1 MTARPR
7 LLATGFGAFPGAPEN
22 PTGMF
27 VNEDRMVK
35 VARLKGVDLITQV
48 LPVEYALL
56 DVWQEALDI
65 VRPDAIL
72 HFGLAA
78 RAETIRVETT
88 AHNNAAPYRRDAADD
103 LPLRILDA
111 EGPSIRRVNLPVD
124 ELMQAI
130 AATGLFVRRSVDA
143 GDYLCNAILYA
154 SLQWCAQNRGTMAG
168 FIHVPMDSAER
179 LRPAYEAAVAA
190 MITRLSRN
198 AASYG

>member
-1 MTARPR
+1 MPPCAATVCDRVGNTLVTHAVFRP
-7 LLATGFGAFPGAPEN
+7 ASAQPS
-22 PTGMF
+22 
-27 VNEDRMVK
+27 
-35 VARLKGVDLITQV
+35 VAR
-48 LPVEYALL
+48 
-56 DVWQEALDI
+56 
-65 VRPDAIL
+65 RP
-72 HFGLAA
+72 
-78 RAETIRVETT
+78 
-88 AHNNAAPYRRDAADD
+88 APPA
-103 LPLRILDA
+103 P
-111 EGPSIRRVNLPVD
+111 IRRVNLPVD

-154 SLQWCAQNRGTMAG
+154 SLQWCAENRGTMAG